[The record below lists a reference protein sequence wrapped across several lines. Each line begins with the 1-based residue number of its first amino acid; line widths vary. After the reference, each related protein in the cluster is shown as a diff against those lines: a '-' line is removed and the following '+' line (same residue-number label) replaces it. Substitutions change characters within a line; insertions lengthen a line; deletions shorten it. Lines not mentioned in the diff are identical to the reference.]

1 MAFCDNPKCRFK
13 DCEGVEVLYIKHSIP
28 RMITADALIDL
39 HAPICDNETI
49 VVKSHLYNDLWTEK
63 LIKRRFCDE
72 CVELVEKAKKRL
84 EYLRR
89 SYPKSFADYLK
100 DHGDNLLLHFVQSE
114 WFARENA
121 NKKSQF

>member
-13 DCEGVEVLYIKHSIP
+13 DCDGVEVRYIKPSIP
-28 RMITADALIDL
+28 RLITADMPIDL
-39 HAPICDNETI
+39 HAPICNHEIIT
-49 VVKSHLYNDLWTEK
+49 VKYHLYNDLWTEK

-72 CVELVEKAKKRL
+72 CVELVAKAEKRL

-89 SYPKSFADYLK
+89 TYPFIYQGYLI

-114 WFARENA
+114 WFARENEH
-121 NKKSQF
+121 KKSQF